1 MRVRSHWREI
11 FSPRE
16 LGRRTVDLGRVL
28 SARFADR
35 RYPLY
40 VQFLMTERCAL
51 RCSYCEVPGM
61 AADEMPTDEVL
72 AMMDELCRAGM
83 RKLTLTGGDPLF
95 RKDLPEIVHFVRDRG
110 VFCNIITTGHLLP
123 RRIDEIRRLNLVVIS
138 IDGPQDAHD
147 RLRGEGSYD
156 AAIAGIEA
164 CVNAGVPVMTNTVVT
179 RLNME
184 RLDTVLD
191 LAEQYRCA
199 AMFSPVEI
207 YHPKIDTPQNRSLE
221 LDAREI
227 DRLVEFLLDAKSQ
240 GRPVGHTRHALNMW
254 RMKPTMTHCRWAGRL
269 FCSIL
274 PSGRVASCNPLM
286 GAGFS
291 WQDGRELGY
300 VHAMNRMPDFHCNG
314 CYTGFPEI
322 DRMLSLDPRAWF
334 D

>member
-1 MRVRSHWREI
+1 M
-11 FSPRE
+11 
-16 LGRRTVDLGRVL
+16 DLGRVL
-28 SARFADR
+28 TARFADR

-51 RCSYCEVPGM
+51 RCAYCEVPGM
-61 AADEMPTDEVL
+61 AADEMPTEEIL

-95 RKDLPEIVHFVRDRG
+95 RKDLPRIVNFVRDRG

-123 RRIDEIRRLNLVVIS
+123 RRIDEIRRLNLIVIS
-138 IDGPQDAHD
+138 IDGPRDAHD
-147 RLRGEGSYD
+147 RLRGDGSYD

-164 CVNAGVPVMTNTVVT
+164 CVNGGVPVTTNTVVT
-179 RLNME
+179 RLNMD
-184 RLDTVLD
+184 RLDMVLD
-191 LAEQYRCA
+191 LAEQYRSA
-199 AMFSPVEI
+199 AMFSPMEI
-207 YHPKIDTPQNRSLE
+207 YHANIDSPENRSLE
-221 LDAREI
+221 LDAGEI
-227 DRLVEFLLDAKSQ
+227 DRLVEFLLAAKSR
-240 GRPVGHTRHALNMW
+240 GRPVGHTRHALKMW

-322 DRMLSLDPRAWF
+322 DHMLSLDPRAWF